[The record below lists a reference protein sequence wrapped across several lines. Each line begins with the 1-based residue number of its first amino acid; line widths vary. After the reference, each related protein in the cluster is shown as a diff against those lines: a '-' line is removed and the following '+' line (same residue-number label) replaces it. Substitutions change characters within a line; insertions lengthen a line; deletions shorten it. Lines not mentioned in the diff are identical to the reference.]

1 MTSFSCLAVN
11 IATLN
16 FQMTNMS
23 GSIQLSKTTTLSLD
37 VPLTSSKSESNR
49 ALLLNQLGGGESE
62 LKNLSTA
69 RDTVTMTALLAS
81 DDNTLD
87 VLDAGT
93 VMRFMTAFLAMG
105 KSEKRITGTPRMC
118 KRPIKLLVD
127 ALNDLGANISYEKEE
142 GYPPLLFKPFSEQKT
157 NHLTIP
163 GNISSQYISALLM
176 IAPTLPE
183 GLTITLE
190 GEIYSRPYIEM
201 TLNLMAHFGVSGQFE
216 GNQITV
222 NSQNYQS
229 NSYTIES
236 DWSGAS
242 YWYSLFALADSAQI
256 TLKGLRSK
264 SNQGDHAITTIMEGL
279 GVKSTFDGE
288 TVTLSKTENKKK
300 LVIDFKSCPDLAQTV
315 MACAAAKGVNLEMT
329 GLESLRI
336 KESDRTAAMS
346 TELAKIGAKLEEH
359 ANGKWVLTSPE
370 KLKVSELISFDT
382 YDDHRM
388 AMALAPLCM
397 KFDCEIH
404 EPEVVVKSYPEYW
417 EHLEMAGVII
427 SGK

>member
-1 MTSFSCLAVN
+1 
-11 IATLN
+11 
-16 FQMTNMS
+16 MS
-23 GSIQLSKTTTLSLD
+23 GSIKLSRPTTTLSLD

-49 ALLLNQLGGGESE
+49 ALLLNELGGGTSE

-69 RDTVTMTALLAS
+69 RDTVTMTKLMAS
-81 DDNTLD
+81 DEYSLD

-93 VMRFMTAFLAMG
+93 VMRFTTAFLAIG
-105 KSEKRITGTPRMC
+105 KKERRITGTPRMC
-118 KRPIKLLVD
+118 QRPIGLLVD
-127 ALNDLGANISYEKEE
+127 ALNELGAEITYEKEE
-142 GYPPLLFKPFSEQKT
+142 GFPPLLFKPFTNQKT
-157 NHLTIP
+157 NQLTIP

-201 TLNLMAHFGVSGQFE
+201 TLNLMKHFGVSGEFKN
-216 GNQITV
+216 NQISV
-222 NSQNYQS
+222 EHLSYQS

-242 YWYSLFALADSAQI
+242 YWYSLFALANKAQI

-264 SNQGDHAITTIMEGL
+264 SNQGDHAIASIMEGL

-288 TVTLSKTENKKK
+288 IVTLSKTDIQEK

-315 MACAAAKGVNLEMT
+315 MAAAAALGVDLKMT

-336 KESDRTAAMS
+336 KESDRTAAMAI
-346 TELAKIGAKLEEH
+346 ELGKIGAKLEEH
-359 ANGKWVLTSPE
+359 ENGLWILTSPK
-370 KLKVSELISFDT
+370 KLEVTEVIEFDT

-388 AMALAPLCM
+388 AMALAPLAM
-397 KFDCEIH
+397 KFDCIIH

-417 EHLEMAGVII
+417 EHLEMAGMKIT
-427 SGK
+427 K

>member
-1 MTSFSCLAVN
+1 
-11 IATLN
+11 
-16 FQMTNMS
+16 MS
-23 GSIQLSKTTTLSLD
+23 GSIQLSKPATTLSLD

-49 ALLLNQLGGGESE
+49 VLLLNQLGGGQSS

-69 RDTVTMTALLAS
+69 RDTVTMKALLS
-81 DDNTLD
+81 SKEYTLD

-93 VMRFMTAFLAMG
+93 VMRFMTAFLAIR
-105 KSEKRITGTPRMC
+105 KTERRITGTPRMC

-127 ALNDLGANISYEKEE
+127 ALNNLGANISYENEE
-142 GYPPLLFKPFSEQKT
+142 GFPPLLFKAFSQQKV
-157 NHLTIP
+157 NQLTIP

-176 IAPTLPE
+176 IAPTLPD

-201 TLNLMAHFGVSGQFE
+201 TLNLMAHFGAEGQFE
-216 GNQITV
+216 GNQIKIEPQEY
-222 NSQNYQS
+222 SS

-242 YWYSLFALADSAQI
+242 YWYSLYALAGKAQI
-256 TLKGLRSK
+256 TLKGLRSE
-264 SNQGDHAITTIMEGL
+264 SNQGDHAIASIMEGL
-279 GVKSTFDGE
+279 GVKSTFSGE
-288 TVTLSKTENKKK
+288 TVTLSRTDIKKE
-300 LVIDFKSCPDLAQTV
+300 LTINFKSCPDLAQTV
-315 MACAAAKGVNLEMT
+315 MACAAALGVNLDMT

-336 KESDRTAAMS
+336 KESDRTAAMAS
-346 TELAKIGAKLEEH
+346 ELSKIGATLEEH
-359 ANGKWVLTSPE
+359 ENGRWILTSPKSLE
-370 KLKVSELISFDT
+370 VSETITFDT

-397 KFDCEIH
+397 KFDCVIN

-417 EHLEMAGVII
+417 DHLEMAGVQLIR
-427 SGK
+427 

>member
-1 MTSFSCLAVN
+1 
-11 IATLN
+11 
-16 FQMTNMS
+16 MS
-23 GSIQLSKTTTLSLD
+23 GSIQLSRPTTTLSLD

-49 ALLLNQLGGGESE
+49 ALLLNELGGGTSE

-69 RDTVTMTALLAS
+69 RDTVTMTKLLAS
-81 DDNTLD
+81 DDFTLD

-93 VMRFMTAFLAMG
+93 VMRFMTAFLAIS
-105 KSEKRITGTPRMC
+105 KKERKITGTPRMC

-127 ALNDLGANISYEKEE
+127 ALNDLGANITYENEE
-142 GYPPLLFKPFSEQKT
+142 GYPPLLFKPFSHQKT
-157 NHLTIP
+157 NQLTIP

-201 TLNLMAHFGVSGQFE
+201 TLNLMKHFGVSGQFE
-216 GNQITV
+216 GQQISV
-222 NSQNYQS
+222 SPQPYQS

-242 YWYSLFALADSAQI
+242 YWYSFFALADDAKI

-264 SNQGDHAITTIMEGL
+264 SNQGDHAIATIMEGL

-288 TVTLSKTENKKK
+288 TVTLSKTDIKKE
-300 LVIDFKSCPDLAQTV
+300 LTIDFKSCPDLAQTV

-336 KESDRTAAMS
+336 KESDRTAAMAI
-346 TELAKIGAKLEEH
+346 ELGKIGAKLEEREE
-359 ANGKWVLTSPE
+359 GRWVLTSPAQLSVAE
-370 KLKVSELISFDT
+370 VISFDT

-388 AMALAPLCM
+388 AMALAPLAL
-397 KFDCEIH
+397 KFDCIIH
-404 EPEVVVKSYPEYW
+404 EPDVVVKSYPEYW
-417 EHLEMAGVII
+417 DHLKMAGVKV
-427 SGK
+427 SSLN

>member
-1 MTSFSCLAVN
+1 
-11 IATLN
+11 
-16 FQMTNMS
+16 MS
-23 GSIQLSKTTTLSLD
+23 GSIKLSRPTTTLSLN

-49 ALLLNQLGGGESE
+49 ALLLNELGGGNSE
-62 LKNLSTA
+62 LKNLSSA
-69 RDTVTMTALLAS
+69 RDTDTMTKLLAAEAY
-81 DDNTLD
+81 TLD

-93 VMRFMTAFLAMG
+93 VMRFMTAYLAVG
-105 KSEKRITGTPRMC
+105 KKERRITGTPRMC

-127 ALNDLGANISYEKEE
+127 ALNDLGAEITYENEE
-142 GYPPLLFKPFSEQKT
+142 GFPPLLFKPFTTQKT
-157 NHLTIP
+157 SQLTIP

-176 IAPTLPE
+176 IAPTLPK

-201 TLNLMAHFGVSGQFE
+201 TLNLMKHFGVSGKFE
-216 GNQITV
+216 GSQITV
-222 NSQNYQS
+222 ASQDYQS

-242 YWYSLFALADSAQI
+242 YWYSLFALADDAQI
-256 TLKGLRSK
+256 KLQGLRSI
-264 SNQGDHAITTIMEGL
+264 SNQGDHAIASIMEGL
-279 GVKSTFDGE
+279 GVQSTFDNE
-288 TVTLSKTENKKK
+288 TVTLSKTEIKQK

-315 MACAAAKGVNLEMT
+315 MACAAALGVDLEMS

-336 KESDRTAAMS
+336 KESDRTAAMA
-346 TELAKIGAKLEEH
+346 TELSKIGAKLEEH
-359 ANGKWVLTSPE
+359 ADGLWILTSPK
-370 KLKVSELISFDT
+370 KLDVTEVIEFDT

-388 AMALAPLCM
+388 AMALAPLAM
-397 KFDCEIH
+397 KFDCIIH

-427 SGK
+427 E